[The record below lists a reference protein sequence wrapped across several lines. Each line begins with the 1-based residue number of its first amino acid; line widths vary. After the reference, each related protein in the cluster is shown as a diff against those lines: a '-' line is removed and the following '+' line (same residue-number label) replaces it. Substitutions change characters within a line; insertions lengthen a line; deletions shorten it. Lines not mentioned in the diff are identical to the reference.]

1 MITTEAKTETQKGLN
16 RYEAEIL
23 NDFMLMVGK
32 LDEEKR
38 LSTRQL
44 RRVLYHTGVY
54 MYRHYHNLGAA
65 SDCLLPSMNAEAKP
79 HPMRNLVKK

>member
-1 MITTEAKTETQKGLN
+1 MTTTANTKEKGLN

-32 LDEEKR
+32 LDKDNRISE
-38 LSTRQL
+38 RQL
-44 RRVLYHTGVY
+44 RKLLYHTGVY
-54 MYRHYHNLGAA
+54 IYRHYHNLGAA
-65 SDCLLPSMNAEAKP
+65 EDSLFPSMSDPAKP